1 MLMLMLLIVLG
12 FKRADIVGVAVV
24 IDSVEVV
31 DFDVDVVDAVKF
43 QARVCCFC

>member
-1 MLMLMLLIVLG
+1 MLTLKLLIMLVL
-12 FKRADIVGVAVV
+12 KRADIGGVAVV

-43 QARVCCFC
+43 QARVC